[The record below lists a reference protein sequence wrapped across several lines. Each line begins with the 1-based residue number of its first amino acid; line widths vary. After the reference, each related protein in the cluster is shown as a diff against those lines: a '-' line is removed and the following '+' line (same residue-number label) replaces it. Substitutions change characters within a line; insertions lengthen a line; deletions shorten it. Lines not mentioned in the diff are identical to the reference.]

1 MKWKR
6 MVYRGVDYGDYFMVS
21 DLGHIKRLAYYYE
34 NGRISF
40 IAQERTHKPKKRFN
54 LVVKTQNIR
63 KDIDVKRAVAENFIP
78 RESHYHYVHKYD
90 ESRGNDVDNLYWSNE
105 KKVKRDPA
113 TYNVFR
119 ERIKPFNKKIVK
131 MYLDGATY
139 KQIIEKYDVTRFY
152 IRKVLD
158 EHDIERP
165 QMRNNRHT
173 MTNKDLQEMKELF
186 QSGASLSQV
195 GDAFN
200 ISPSRASYY
209 KKKLGLRKM
218 GTVVPIKQYLKENGY
233 I

>member
-1 MKWKR
+1 MKWKPL
-6 MVYRGVDYGDYFMVS
+6 VYRGVDYGDYFMVS

-34 NGRISF
+34 NDAMRF
-40 IAQERTHKPKKRFN
+40 VAQERVHKPKDRFN
-54 LVVKTQNIR
+54 MVVKPKKIR
-63 KDIDVKRAVAENFIP
+63 KDIDIKRAVAENFLP
-78 RESHYHYVHKYD
+78 RDTEYLYVHKYD
-90 ESRGNDVDNLYWSNE
+90 ENRGNDVDNLYWSNQ

-113 TYNVFR
+113 TYNVYR
-119 ERIKPFNKKIVK
+119 ERIKPFNNKLVE

-139 KQIIEKYDVTRFY
+139 KEMIEKYDVTRFY

-158 EHDIERP
+158 EHGIERS
-165 QMRNNRHT
+165 QVRNNRHT
-173 MTNKDLQEMKELF
+173 MTNEDLQEMKELF

-195 GDAFN
+195 GDAFD

-218 GTVVPIKQYLKENGY
+218 GIVIPIKKYLKENGY